1 MNVTTRTQRVEQ
13 IAAEAVRWI
22 SELET
27 ADEKVRAAFLSWL
40 TTSPQHVEEFLRA
53 GELSAKL
60 SRILPAKS
68 EKQQSPVVHVVDD
81 DPGVQRAVSRLLR
94 AAGYDTRTFGSGGEL
109 LDSAEALMS
118 AGCIILDL
126 VLPGVDGLDLQDRL
140 VASGCDRPIVFLTG
154 HGDISKTVRAMKAGA
169 VDFLTKPVD
178 SRELLTAVE
187 EALRVDAARRAA
199 SSTRSAVAKR
209 LSTLTPR
216 ERQVLDQ
223 VVAGRMN
230 RQIAAELG
238 IVERTIKIHRAR
250 VMRKMRAASLV
261 ELLRLATIAGI
272 DRSLVRGETLLHR
285 ESSFRFEP

>member
-1 MNVTTRTQRVEQ
+1 MNGATRIQKIEQ
-13 IAAEAVRWI
+13 IAAEAVHWL
-22 SELET
+22 SVLES
-27 ADEKVRAAFLSWL
+27 ADEKTRAAFLSWL

-60 SRILPAKS
+60 SRVLPRKV
-68 EKQQSPVVHVVDD
+68 EKEQLPVVFVVDD
-81 DPGVQRAVSRLLR
+81 DPEVQRALSRLLR
-94 AAGYDTRTFGSGGEL
+94 AAGYDTRTFGSGEEL
-109 LDSAEALMS
+109 LDSPDVLMF

-126 VLPGVDGLDLQDRL
+126 VLPGEDGLELQDRL
-140 VASGCDRPIVFLTG
+140 VASGCDRPIIFLTG
-154 HGDISKTVRAMKAGA
+154 YGDISKTVRAMKAGA

-187 EALRVDAARRAA
+187 EALRLDAERRAA

-209 LSTLTPR
+209 LSTLTAR

-230 RQIAAELG
+230 RQIAADLG

-250 VMRKMRAASLV
+250 VMRKMRAGSLV

-272 DRSLVRGETLLHR
+272 DRSLLRAEMSLHR
-285 ESSFRFEP
+285 ESNSRFEP